1 MLISVAQAQQF
12 FLAFTRIMAMLMAVP
27 MLGSQSIPAQV
38 RISLGVI
45 LTAVLIPWQPIP
57 ESNEALGLFA
67 MAAGVFNQLLI
78 GLMASMAATLVF
90 GAIQIAGEMMGI
102 GSGFGSG
109 RLFNPTLGETGTAVD
124 QLFIMVGM
132 LIFVILD
139 GHHGVIRAVQQSFVY
154 APLNAGIPFTSPE
167 KLIVLTAKL
176 IATGIQISLPVM
188 VAIFLADLSLGLLAR
203 VAPQVQVYFLG
214 LPLKIGLGMI
224 VFSLSFG
231 IALPTM
237 QTWFDNLGPTMLEL
251 VSK

>member
-1 MLISVAQAQQF
+1 MLISVAQAQVF

-27 MLGSQSIPAQV
+27 ILGSQSIPTQV
-38 RISLGVI
+38 RISLGII
-45 LTAVLIPWQPIP
+45 LTAVLIPWQPLP
-57 ESNEALGLFA
+57 EADQALGLFA
-67 MAAGVFNQLLI
+67 MVAGIFNELMI
-78 GLMASMAATLVF
+78 GLMASMASVLVF

-109 RLFNPTLGETGTAVD
+109 RLFNPTLGETGTSVD

-167 KLIVLTAKL
+167 KLILLTAQL

-188 VAIFLADLSLGLLAR
+188 VAIFLADLALGLLAR
-203 VAPQVQVYFLG
+203 VAPQLQVYFLG
-214 LPLKIGLGMI
+214 LAAQNW
-224 VFSLSFG
+224 FG
-231 IALPTM
+231 NDCVQFVLWDRPS
-237 QTWFDNLGPTMLEL
+237 DNADTGFI
-251 VSK
+251 K